1 MKANQKV
8 MRGAGVAILAL
19 SLTVTAVTS
28 TRETVPKEKRT
39 VTSVEKNGI
48 AGVATAMKEYELE
61 AAEELKL
68 NVSIERASV
77 NVVTAA
83 LQQSEEPKKKE
94 AVQEMAQEKK
104 ATAEK
109 AISAEDKEWQDKLM
123 ADVDDFLYVR
133 AEADSDSEIVGK
145 MYKGHRA
152 LVKDQGEK
160 WTLIESGSVKG
171 YVNNEY
177 CVIGEK
183 ALKYAKKHCDKIV
196 VVETDSLRVRSEADE
211 EADIVKVVGKG
222 EELTA
227 DADAE
232 EVDGWIAVE
241 VDKETC
247 YVSAEFVTVRFDTGK
262 AITIEEELAAIRAA
276 EEAEAAAKAAKSPAG
291 GSSRPSSGDQS
302 GGSSSGRGP
311 SLAATADE
319 ETLLAALVECE
330 AGGCGVECMTAV
342 GAVVIN
348 RVRSGSFPNSIYGVI
363 YQSGQFGPAS
373 SGRLEQ
379 RLANGVSSSARQ
391 AARAA
396 LSGSD
401 PTGGAK
407 YFKLASSGHA
417 GVVIGPIVFY

>member
-171 YVNNEY
+171 YVKNEY

-211 EADIVKVVGKG
+211 EAD
-222 EELTA
+222 
-227 DADAE
+227 
-232 EVDGWIAVE
+232 
-241 VDKETC
+241 
-247 YVSAEFVTVRFDTGK
+247 
-262 AITIEEELAAIRAA
+262 
-276 EEAEAAAKAAKSPAG
+276 
-291 GSSRPSSGDQS
+291 SSR
-302 GGSSSGRGP
+302 
-311 SLAATADE
+311 
-319 ETLLAALVECE
+319 
-330 AGGCGVECMTAV
+330 
-342 GAVVIN
+342 
-348 RVRSGSFPNSIYGVI
+348 
-363 YQSGQFGPAS
+363 
-373 SGRLEQ
+373 
-379 RLANGVSSSARQ
+379 
-391 AARAA
+391 
-396 LSGSD
+396 
-401 PTGGAK
+401 
-407 YFKLASSGHA
+407 
-417 GVVIGPIVFY
+417 

>member
-171 YVNNEY
+171 YVKNEY

>member
-152 LVKDQGEK
+152 LVR
-160 WTLIESGSVKG
+160 IRVK
-171 YVNNEY
+171 N
-177 CVIGEK
+177 
-183 ALKYAKKHCDKIV
+183 
-196 VVETDSLRVRSEADE
+196 
-211 EADIVKVVGKG
+211 
-222 EELTA
+222 
-227 DADAE
+227 
-232 EVDGWIAVE
+232 
-241 VDKETC
+241 
-247 YVSAEFVTVRFDTGK
+247 
-262 AITIEEELAAIRAA
+262 
-276 EEAEAAAKAAKSPAG
+276 
-291 GSSRPSSGDQS
+291 
-302 GGSSSGRGP
+302 GR
-311 SLAATADE
+311 
-319 ETLLAALVECE
+319 
-330 AGGCGVECMTAV
+330 
-342 GAVVIN
+342 
-348 RVRSGSFPNSIYGVI
+348 
-363 YQSGQFGPAS
+363 
-373 SGRLEQ
+373 
-379 RLANGVSSSARQ
+379 
-391 AARAA
+391 
-396 LSGSD
+396 
-401 PTGGAK
+401 
-407 YFKLASSGHA
+407 
-417 GVVIGPIVFY
+417 

>member
-171 YVNNEY
+171 YVKNEY

-276 EEAEAAAKAAKSPAG
+276 EEAEAAAKAAKSSAG